1 MEVVCLTKFK
11 IIQPSFNFSVMDFEN
26 DIMYAYDCTDAMDEY
41 TSCLHIRDKV
51 VAKHIPDAPTDL
63 RIDTPIP
70 FTIKVFEKVF
80 LTPDKADIDEK
91 DESDQDEED
100 GK

>member
-1 MEVVCLTKFK
+1 
-11 IIQPSFNFSVMDFEN
+11 MDYEHEILAFYNATE
-26 DIMYAYDCTDAMDEY
+26 DMDEY

-51 VAKHIPDAPTDL
+51 VAKHIPDAPTEL
-63 RIDTPIP
+63 QIDTPIP

-91 DESDQDEED
+91 DEVKVVCDTDEED

>member
-1 MEVVCLTKFK
+1 
-11 IIQPSFNFSVMDFEN
+11 MDFEDEDN
-26 DIMYAYDCTDAMDEY
+26 ILYAYNECSEIMDEY
-41 TSCLHIRDKV
+41 TSCIHIRDKV
-51 VAKHIPDAPTDL
+51 VWKHIQDVPTDL
-63 RIDTPIP
+63 QTDTPIP

-80 LTPDKADIDEK
+80 LTLDKADIDEK

>member
-11 IIQPSFNFSVMDFEN
+11 IIQPSFNFSVMDFESG
-26 DIMYAYDCTDAMDEY
+26 IVHFYDSTEAMDEY

-51 VAKHIPDAPTDL
+51 VAKHIKDAPSGL
-63 RIDTPIP
+63 QIDTPIP

-80 LTPDKADIDEK
+80 LTLDKADIDENE
-91 DESDQDEED
+91 ESDQDE
-100 GK
+100 